1 MAGTGP
7 EMMSMVATTDLG
19 DDARAEMM
27 RSIADQAM
35 TFTDEQKAELTQA
48 LFTAE
53 LSLLRAITREAERL
67 ESFDAAR
74 NIPRLVTALR
84 GLRSSMG
91 QAPVPLWAAT
101 AGGRHYFTDHDADFF
116 DDEDDDISDD

>member
-1 MAGTGP
+1 
-7 EMMSMVATTDLG
+7 MVSVVEAREQG
-19 DDARAEMM
+19 DDARAETM
-27 RSIADQAM
+27 RSIAAQALS
-35 TFTDEQKAELTQA
+35 FTDEQKVELTQA

-53 LSLLRAITREAERL
+53 LSLLRAIAREAEQL

-91 QAPVPLWAAT
+91 QAGIPMWAAM
-101 AGGRHYFTDHDADFF
+101 AGGRRFYTEEDFEF
-116 DDEDDDISDD
+116 GDDDDDDICDD

>member
-1 MAGTGP
+1 MTGTGP
-7 EMMSMVATTDLG
+7 EMTSMVAATNLG

-27 RSIADQAM
+27 RSLADQAM

-53 LSLLRAITREAERL
+53 LSLLRAIAREAERL

-91 QAPVPLWAAT
+91 QAPIPVWAAT
-101 AGGRHYFTDHDADFF
+101 AGGRHYFTDDAELYD
-116 DDEDDDISDD
+116 DDEDDDICDD